1 MKLRTSTK
9 QQTTTPK
16 TMNIYDF
23 SDRLNSDR
31 NIRDNFVSE
40 YVQHLTDV
48 MDVEDIITEWKEMM
62 YEKFMSEIKS
72 DGADNL
78 IEDVAHYSPDW
89 LEDQFKVD
97 VSLAQV

>member
-1 MKLRTSTK
+1 MKLRSSTE
-9 QQTTTPK
+9 QQ

-62 YEKFMSEIKS
+62 YEKFMSEIKN
-72 DGADNL
+72 DGADSI

-89 LEDQFKVD
+89 LEHQFKVD